1 MKRYGYLFEKIVD
14 IQNIEIAIHNAS
26 KRKKNRH
33 SVKMVLKNPTKY
45 ALAIQEM
52 LVNGTWKPSKY
63 YISVITDNSSGK
75 TRTIFKPKF
84 YPDQIIHWAIRQITQ
99 YIFYKGMDFY
109 CCGSVPGRGGKRG
122 YTAVKKW
129 LKNDSRNTKYC
140 LQIDIKQYYPSI
152 NQSILMDK
160 IKRKI
165 KDERCLKLLGMIV
178 YSTPSGLPIGN
189 YTSQWLANFY
199 LQDLDHYI
207 KEELKA
213 KYMIR
218 YMDDIVIFGS
228 NKKQLHRNLESIK
241 KYISSLDLNIKSNH
255 QVFRIHYI
263 DKNGLSRGR
272 FIDFLGFRFYRNHI
286 TLRRRNALRIKR
298 RIKKISKKKCL
309 TYRDSAA
316 INSYLGWIYA
326 SNSYKYFKKYIE
338 PFISVRKTK
347 EVISIESRKQH
358 SATKI

>member
-1 MKRYGYLFEKIVD
+1 
-14 IQNIEIAIHNAS
+14 
-26 KRKKNRH
+26 
-33 SVKMVLKNPTKY
+33 
-45 ALAIQEM
+45 
-52 LVNGTWKPSKY
+52 
-63 YISVITDNSSGK
+63 
-75 TRTIFKPKF
+75 
-84 YPDQIIHWAIRQITQ
+84 
-99 YIFYKGMDFY
+99 
-109 CCGSVPGRGGKRG
+109 
-122 YTAVKKW
+122 
-129 LKNDSRNTKYC
+129 
-140 LQIDIKQYYPSI
+140 
-152 NQSILMDK
+152 
-160 IKRKI
+160 
-165 KDERCLKLLGMIV
+165 
-178 YSTPSGLPIGN
+178 
-189 YTSQWLANFY
+189 
-199 LQDLDHYI
+199 
-207 KEELKA
+207 
-213 KYMIR
+213 MIR

-358 SATKI
+358 SATKV